1 MCGIIA
7 YVGNKSNAG
16 KILFEGLHT
25 LEYRGYDSS
34 GIALINN
41 KNNIKIYKKKGTVK
55 LAEKKFLKEKIS
67 SKIAIGHTRWA
78 THGEPNN
85 KNSHPIL
92 SYSKNFAIV
101 HNCIIENYSIL
112 KKILE
117 EKGYKFRTDTDTEVL
132 INFIEE
138 IYKKSKSDFE
148 NTLNTAL
155 RQIRGAFAIA
165 IINKKTPNYL
175 YGARRGSPLVVGI
188 SKNKFFL
195 ASDASP
201 IVKHTNDVIYLKDNE
216 IVKISSENLKITN
229 LKKEKINPEVK
240 KIELKIEEIEKG
252 GYDSFMLKE
261 IMEQPKSIKRSMLGR
276 INVNKKS
283 LFINGINDYVKKLLN
298 AKRIIIVGCGTSW
311 HAGLVAEYFF
321 EKYTRIPVE
330 VEYGSEFRYRNPIL
344 NSDDVVFFISQS
356 GETADTLESVKI
368 TKKKGATALG
378 IVNNVG
384 SSIARITDEGCYL
397 HAGPEIGVAST
408 KAFTSQLIIL
418 FMIGVRLS
426 NRLNTIKQKKYV
438 EMIYQ
443 LDNIP
448 KLVEEILEQR
458 NKIKNIAKTI
468 YKKNSCLFMGRGTN
482 FPVGLEGALKLKEIS
497 YIHAEGYPAAELKH
511 GPIALL
517 EKGTPVIVIC
527 TRSDE
532 YEKTIANI
540 EEVKARKAMVI
551 AILDS
556 KNKHVSEMVDH
567 SIVVPQIKNDFS
579 PILNVIP
586 LQLLAYYVAKYKGL
600 DVDKPRNLAKSVTV
614 E

>member
-34 GIALINN
+34 GIALINE
-41 KNNIKIYKKKGTVK
+41 KNNIKIYKKKGIVK
-55 LAEKKFLKEKIS
+55 LAKKKFLKEKIS
-67 SKIAIGHTRWA
+67 SKIGIGHTRWA

-92 SYSKNFAIV
+92 SYSKKFAIV
-101 HNCIIENYSIL
+101 HNGIIENYSIL

-138 IYKKSKSDFE
+138 IYKKSKFDFE
-148 NTLNTAL
+148 NSLNTAL

-165 IINKKTPNYL
+165 IINKKIPNYL

-188 SKNKFFL
+188 SENNFFL

-426 NRLNTIKQKKYV
+426 NRLNIIKQKKYV

-556 KNKHVSEMVDH
+556 KNKHVSEMVDY

-579 PILNVIP
+579 PILNIIP

>member
-67 SKIAIGHTRWA
+67 SKIGIGHTRWA

-101 HNCIIENYSIL
+101 HNGIIENYSIL
-112 KKILE
+112 KKILK

-188 SKNKFFL
+188 SENNFFL

-344 NSDDVVFFISQS
+344 NTDDVVFFISQS

-426 NRLNTIKQKKYV
+426 NRLNTIKQNKYV

-443 LDNIP
+443 LYNIP
-448 KLVEEILEQR
+448 KLVEEILGQR

-556 KNKHVSEMVDH
+556 KNKHVSKMVDH

-579 PILNVIP
+579 PILNIIP